1 MYDKKRDGCIVLCGV
16 PLPVFW
22 LVAATAARRRQ
33 PSLVLCVTDCAHL
46 SPFASALRLPGRSR
60 TTAAQPDRRGGL
72 GVVRDDATVKAGL
85 NEAQRVQ
92 NPIEDRRK
100 FGGGWAKSVLADEP
114 LQMKE
119 HPKIWFRILSHFD
132 LSLPR

>member
-92 NPIEDRRK
+92 NPIEDRRE
-100 FGGGWAKSVLADEP
+100 FSGGWGK
-114 LQMKE
+114 
-119 HPKIWFRILSHFD
+119 
-132 LSLPR
+132 SLPPNATIQMQVQPATLFRNYFDCSP